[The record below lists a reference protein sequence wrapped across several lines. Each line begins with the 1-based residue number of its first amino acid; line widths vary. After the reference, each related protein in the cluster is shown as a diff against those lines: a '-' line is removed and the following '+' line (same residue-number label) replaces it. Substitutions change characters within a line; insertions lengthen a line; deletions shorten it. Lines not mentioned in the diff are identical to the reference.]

1 MSEISSLSTTDASN
15 TARFS
20 EGQNPST
27 VNDGA
32 RALEGMIARWSKD
45 IDGSLVS
52 TGSSN
57 AYALASNRTLT
68 SYAQN
73 QAFIFEANFANTG
86 AATLNVDSIGAKAI
100 KKHNDVALASGDI
113 ESGQIVMVV
122 YEAAADAFQML
133 SQLGNAPSTG
143 IADLVEDTTP
153 QLGGDLD
160 LNGNNIDFPTT
171 ANISDCLD
179 EDDMSSDSA
188 TALATQQSIKAY
200 VDGEISGVT
209 TGTITLATAQ
219 ASTSGTTVLFGS
231 IPSGTKRI
239 VMMLSGVSTNS
250 TSNYLVQIGDA
261 GGIENTGYTSTVCDL
276 TGSIADTN
284 SSAGFIVTRSPVAA
298 DAHSGKVTLDLLDSS
313 AFTWVADGKIIGGS
327 DVLDT
332 SAGIKS
338 LSAELTQIQLTTVS
352 GDTFDAGSVSISYE
366 Q

>member
-1 MSEISSLSTTDASN
+1 
-15 TARFS
+15 
-20 EGQNPST
+20 
-27 VNDGA
+27 
-32 RALEGMIARWSKD
+32 MIARWSKD

-122 YEAAADAFQML
+122 YEASADAFQML

-219 ASTSGTTVLFGS
+219 ASTSGTAVLFGS

-239 VMMLSGVSTNS
+239 VMMLNEVSTNG
-250 TSNYLVQIGDA
+250 TSRFMVQIGDA
-261 GGIENTGYTSTVCDL
+261 GGIEATGYINNVVELNSTPNPASNT
-276 TGSIADTN
+276 TGFAINQSP
-284 SSAGFIVTRSPVAA
+284 SASVT
-298 DAHSGKVTLDLLDSS
+298 HSGKITLDLMDAS
-313 AFTWVADGKIIGGS
+313 AFTWVSNSMLTGGS
-327 DVLDT
+327 NIPDISV
-332 SAGIKS
+332 GRKS
-338 LSAELTQIQLTTVS
+338 LSAELTQIQLTTAN
-352 GDTFDAGSVSISYE
+352 GTDTFDAGAVNISYE